1 MIYTLLALS
10 NPFGSTCHPAR
21 EPPSNVR
28 GVGGSFY
35 RGQGGKPPL
44 WVWAKPK
51 VFRTLQRASAV
62 AERASQSP
70 HFAPQSIVGYT
81 LHGSGAESRG
91 EVWWSN

>member
-1 MIYTLLALS
+1 VGLGKAQGFLHALAC
-10 NPFGSTCHPAR
+10 FG
-21 EPPSNVR
+21 
-28 GVGGSFY
+28 G
-35 RGQGGKPPL
+35 
-44 WVWAKPK
+44 
-51 VFRTLQRASAV
+51 